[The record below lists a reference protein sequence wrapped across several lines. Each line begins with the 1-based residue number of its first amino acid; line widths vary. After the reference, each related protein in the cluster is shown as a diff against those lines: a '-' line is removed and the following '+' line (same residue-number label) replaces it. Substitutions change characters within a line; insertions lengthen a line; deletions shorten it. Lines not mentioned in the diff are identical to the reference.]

1 VLESNPLVL
10 GVGEAHLLAGFE
22 HLPSSARRFSE
33 ELLPVLYGRASHLL
47 VELLNPNPKCQV
59 ATREVRK
66 AHEPVTRAQSGENQ
80 NDYVELGRNAR
91 AHGIEPFV
99 LSPTCEEYQAIVD
112 AGDAAISQTLSS
124 IASITRRM
132 ARAALLK
139 NRALG
144 RERIVV
150 AYGGALHN
158 DLAPARARADWSY
171 GPGLLADTQ
180 GRYVE
185 LDLIVRELIKDND
198 AWRNLPWYSQFD
210 PALLADSSIVLRTAP
225 NSYVL
230 FFAKTKAEVRPE
242 PRLTSEPEP
251 PRTP

>member
-10 GVGEAHLLAGFE
+10 GVGEAHALAGFE
-22 HLPSSARRFSE
+22 HVRSSARRFSE
-33 ELLPVLYGRASHLL
+33 ELLPVLDGRASHLL
-47 VELLNPNPKCQV
+47 VELLNPNPSCQV
-59 ATREVRK
+59 TTREVRR
-66 AHEPVTRAQSGENQ
+66 AHDPVTRAQSGENQ

-91 AHGIEPFV
+91 ARGIEPFV

-112 AGDAAISQTLSS
+112 AGDAAVSQTLSS
-124 IASITRRM
+124 IATITRRM

-139 NRALG
+139 NRAAG

-158 DLAPARARADWSY
+158 DLNPAPARADWSY
-171 GPGLLADTQ
+171 GPGLVADTQ

-185 LDLIVRELIKDND
+185 LDLIVREFIKDNE
-198 AWRNLPWYSQFD
+198 AWRGLPWYSQFD
-210 PALLADSSIVLRTAP
+210 PTLHGESSIVLHTAP

-230 FFAKTKAEVRPE
+230 FFAKTKAQV
-242 PRLTSEPEP
+242 TSEPEP
-251 PRTP
+251 SP

>member
-1 VLESNPLVL
+1 
-10 GVGEAHLLAGFE
+10 VGEAHALAGFE
-22 HLPSSARRFSE
+22 HLPSSAQRFSE
-33 ELLPVLYGRASHLL
+33 ELLPVLDGRASHLL

-59 ATREVRK
+59 TTGEVRR
-66 AHEPVTRAQSGENQ
+66 AHEPVTRSQSSENQ

-91 AHGIEPFV
+91 ARGIEPFL
-99 LSPTCEEYQAIVD
+99 LSPTCEEYQAIAD
-112 AGDAAISQTLSS
+112 AGDAAISQTLST

-132 ARAALLK
+132 ARAALRK
-139 NRALG
+139 NRAAG

-158 DLAPARARADWSY
+158 DITSAPARADWSY
-171 GPGLLADTQ
+171 GPGLFADTH

-198 AWRNLPWYSQFD
+198 AWRGLPWYSQFD
-210 PALLADSSIVLRTAP
+210 PTLLADSSVVLRTAP

-230 FFAKTKAEVRPE
+230 FFARARAELTPE
-242 PRLTSEPEP
+242 PTVTSEPEH